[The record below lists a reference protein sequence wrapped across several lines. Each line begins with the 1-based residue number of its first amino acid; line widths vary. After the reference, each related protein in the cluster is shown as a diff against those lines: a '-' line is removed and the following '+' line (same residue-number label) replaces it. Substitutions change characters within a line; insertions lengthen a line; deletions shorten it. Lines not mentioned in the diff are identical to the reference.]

1 MEARKRIR
9 RIRIIERIERQKEF
23 ASKLGLIVGVE
34 HRREKG
40 GVKHERS

>member
-34 HRREKG
+34 HKQKERG
-40 GVKHERS
+40 GKRA